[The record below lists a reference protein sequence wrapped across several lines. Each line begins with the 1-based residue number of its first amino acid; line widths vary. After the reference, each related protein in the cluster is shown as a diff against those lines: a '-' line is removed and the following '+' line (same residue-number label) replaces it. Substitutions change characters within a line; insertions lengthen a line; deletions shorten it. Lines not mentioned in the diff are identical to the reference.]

1 MAKRDHQP
9 GKLVPVTLG
18 KLTNGWHAD
27 GGNLYLFVR
36 DSSRAWVF
44 RYTAPDGTRKNMGLG
59 SLENIP
65 LAKARLEA
73 ANLRAQVKDPLNPT
87 DPQAQRKQSKLSVR
101 LERAKR
107 MTFKQCAETYIESQ
121 RPGWKNPKHAAQWE
135 STLTTYV
142 YPIIGDLPVADVD
155 TPLVIKCLE
164 PIWIT
169 KNETASR
176 IRGRI
181 ESVLDWARTSSFR
194 AGENPA
200 RWKGHLDNLLAA
212 PRKVQNVKHHPAL
225 PFKDIGQFMKELRA
239 RDGVGAKAL
248 EFTILTAARSGE
260 VRGATWDEVDII
272 EGIWTIPASR
282 MKASKEH
289 RVPLSADAIKLLE
302 NIPRV
307 EDCPFIFPSSKPK
320 TPMSDMTLTA
330 VLRRMGKEGLT
341 VHGFRSTFRDW
352 AAESTAYSRE
362 VAEMALAHVIGNAV
376 EAAYRR
382 GDLFEKRRRMMADW
396 SNYCA
401 RIQTTTGNVVTIK
414 GAA

>member
-9 GKLVPVTLG
+9 GKLVPITLG
-18 KLTNGWHAD
+18 KLANGWHAD

-59 SLENIP
+59 SLDTVP
-65 LAKARLEA
+65 LSKARLEA
-73 ANLRAQVKDPLNPT
+73 AKLRAQVKDPLNPT
-87 DPQAQRKQSKLSVR
+87 DPQAHRRQNKISAR

-107 MTFKQCAETYIESQ
+107 MTFKQCADTYIEAQ
-121 RPGWKNPKHAAQWE
+121 RPGWKNPKHADQWGN
-135 STLTTYV
+135 TLSAYV
-142 YPIIGDLPVADVD
+142 YPIIGELPVAEID

-176 IRGRI
+176 VRGRI
-181 ESVLDWARTSSFR
+181 ESVLNWARTSSFR
-194 AGENPA
+194 SGENPA
-200 RWKGHLDNLLAA
+200 RWKGHLDNLLPA
-212 PRKVQNVKHHPAL
+212 PRKVQKVKHHSAL
-225 PFKDIGQFMKELRA
+225 PFKEIGQFMKELRA
-239 RDGVGAKAL
+239 REGVGARAL

-260 VRGATWDEVDII
+260 VRGATWNEIDLKEAT
-272 EGIWTIPASR
+272 WTIPAER
-282 MKASKEH
+282 MKSGKEH
-289 RVPLSADAIKLLE
+289 RVPLSLDAVSLLKDM
-302 NIPRV
+302 PKV
-307 EDCPFIFPSSKPK
+307 DGCPFLFPSAKPK
-320 TPMSDMTLTA
+320 QAMSDMTLSA
-330 VLRRMGKEGLT
+330 VLRRMEKEGLT

-352 AAESTAYSRE
+352 AAESTSYSRE

-382 GDLFEKRRRMMADW
+382 GDLFEKRRRMMSDW
-396 SNYCA
+396 AAYCS
-401 RIQTTTGNVVTIK
+401 RLQQTGANVVTIK